1 MNIMYM
7 IYDIYI
13 IVMYIMDVYKYIHSF
28 IIIGTVYPYME
39 HKGTGNLQQV
49 NCPNLSPY
57 TATKDYQGTS
67 S

>member
-39 HKGTGNLQQV
+39 HKGTGNLQ
-49 NCPNLSPY
+49 
-57 TATKDYQGTS
+57 
-67 S
+67 